1 MTVEQTVKK
10 KKKVQKPNPNL
21 TVTIIEAIPRATA
34 IPVSE
39 REATP
44 IATPVAPEINLQ
56 PETVR
61 VIAPETLPEGSTFLA
76 VLDGIQFTATV
87 PRGGVRLG
95 ETFET
100 MYPKMIK
107 VLAPASLNQG
117 DRFEAE
123 VDGIRFYATAPP
135 GGIREGDFFE
145 VLHPS
150 VSAVAPAA
158 ETVATQPDESPS
170 CCLPPGAVCC
180 VLFTV
185 FMICAWAG
193 LL

>member
-1 MTVEQTVKK
+1 MPVKQTV
-10 KKKVQKPNPNL
+10 NPDL

-34 IPVSE
+34 VTVSE
-39 REATP
+39 PEATP

-61 VIAPETLPEGSTFLA
+61 VIAPATLVEGSTFQA
-76 VLDGIQFTATV
+76 VVDGIQFTATV
-87 PRGGVRLG
+87 PRGGVRMG

-100 MYPKMIK
+100 MYPQMIK
-107 VLAPASLNQG
+107 VLSPGFLNQG

-135 GGIREGDFFE
+135 GGVREGDFFE

-150 VSAVAPAA
+150 VAPA
-158 ETVATQPDESPS
+158 ETVATRPDACQD
-170 CCLPPGAVCC
+170 CCNSWGGTICFILFVCI
-180 VLFTV
+180 VGFGVTV
-185 FMICAWAG
+185 FINFESIVYYGCC
-193 LL
+193 

>member
-1 MTVEQTVKK
+1 MPVKQTV
-10 KKKVQKPNPNL
+10 NPDL

-44 IATPVAPEINLQ
+44 IATPEAPEINLQ

-61 VIAPETLPEGSTFLA
+61 AIAPKTLPEGSTFLA

-117 DRFEAE
+117 NRFEAE
-123 VDGIRFYATAPP
+123 VDGIRFYATVPP
-135 GGIREGDFFE
+135 GGVREGDFFE

-150 VSAVAPAA
+150 VAPA
-158 ETVATQPDESPS
+158 ETVATRPDACQD
-170 CCLPPGAVCC
+170 CCNSWGGTICFILFVCI
-180 VLFTV
+180 VGFGVTV
-185 FMICAWAG
+185 FINFESIVYYGCC
-193 LL
+193 